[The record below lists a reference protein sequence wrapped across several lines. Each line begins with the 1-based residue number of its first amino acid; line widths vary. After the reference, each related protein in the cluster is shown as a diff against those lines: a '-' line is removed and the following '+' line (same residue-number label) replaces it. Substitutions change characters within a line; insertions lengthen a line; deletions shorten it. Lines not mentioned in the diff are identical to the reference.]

1 MPANSSFLDLYGA
14 SSATAAQIAQLQSST
29 SLANAQNVLGS
40 LYAAGGTPATVSAF
54 AGGMLVALTVERA
67 NDPTALLTGNWAERQ
82 QALAATSDIWGTYG
96 ANQTT
101 YQQTYDALAALF
113 GTDVP
118 MLSATAAGL
127 QSSAANRTI
136 WMELTAAQFNTLFG
150 TPILEVR
157 QGGDLATL
165 AWGGNLDLSSLP
177 AGIEENI
184 AGIWAESGAFNL
196 PANPVVFD
204 SVGSNPPA
212 GPIGV
217 GNTAAEK
224 IVATPTAIAG
234 NYHFPLPTSVET
246 PAVALVEQGLDI
258 PGLLADLN
266 VYRAAIGL
274 RPLTPAEFVVA
285 SGANLPGGS
294 LGELALDI
302 SVVAGAVPNSTQI
315 LYSTLGHSPF
325 VAFQQ
330 AFFDTTNRP
339 GVISSSYGGQN
350 GPTLNSPFQ
359 AAYQQL
365 FIDGLLANVS
375 VHLAAGDSG
384 SSGYIGN
391 GTANA
396 VHSQSA
402 TWALVVG
409 GTSIATAFSANTDAT
424 LASLFTLAMQDDPAV
439 VFDLVEAGLTTLP
452 SDLSTNRPGS
462 ELVAAFTGMVESVWQ
477 TFSFTPAGPGLLQ
490 AAFGTNN
497 STSSGVE
504 TQLPVPGYQL
514 AFGLMP
520 TSLGG
525 GTGRGLPD
533 VSALSFGDTM
543 YAALSQAYI
552 EGTTRNPFTANGGTS
567 AASPLWAS
575 LTAQFAAIFSDQG
588 LPNLGFYND
597 LLYGAAAVTPAS
609 FNDIQLG
616 NNTTSFYG
624 STTPTGYIIE
634 PGEFMVPTGVGYTAS
649 DGYDLASGLG
659 SPNGLVLG
667 RTLSALAHAQ
677 MYSDAPGVLTDAGA
691 STVSQ
696 ALLVQNE
703 FAPGAGFTV
712 QVGGHAAVTMGANSE
727 LGWTARLA
735 GQSVQG
741 SFFDDDLVTLFDKS
755 GKALPF
761 EMHAAAG
768 ELLGVRADGTPLSLY
783 QSTYTSDFGFVQY
796 GNAAGSVVLARPLV
810 VAQNAG
816 GADDQTAV
824 VRIRQDGTDNLQLE
838 IYRVDDLNGTI
849 GGLAPGQAGYAAAAA
864 ARDYLTTSGGTT
876 IAGPG
881 YGNFLQVQLLDVD
894 QGDILAMKLTD
905 LTTGGVSWA
914 LSSANA
920 GRQTAIY
927 AYGLNTLGFEDRPGL
942 GDGDFNDLVVQFDFT
957 STSGHGWLV

>member
-40 LYAAGGTPATVSAF
+40 LYAASNGTPATVSAST
-54 AGGMLVALTVERA
+54 GGVLIALTVERA
-67 NDPTALLTGNWAERQ
+67 NDPAAILNGNWAERQ
-82 QALAATSDIWGTYG
+82 QALASTPDVWGTYG

-101 YQQTYDALAALF
+101 YQQTYNALATLF
-113 GTDVP
+113 GSDAP
-118 MLSATAAGL
+118 MVAASASGL

-136 WMELTAAQFNTLFG
+136 WMELSSALFNTLFG
-150 TPILEVR
+150 TPLLEVK
-157 QGGDLATL
+157 QGAQTVTL

-177 AGIEENI
+177 AAIQDNI
-184 AGIWAESGAFNL
+184 SGIWPEIGNL
-196 PANPVVFD
+196 PTSPVVAD

-217 GNTAAEK
+217 GNAATEK
-224 IVATPTAIAG
+224 VMATPTAIAG
-234 NYHFPLPTSVET
+234 NYHFPLSPSVET
-246 PAVALVEQGLDI
+246 PAVALVEVGLDQ
-258 PGLLADLN
+258 PGLLQDLN
-266 VYRAAIGL
+266 AYRAAIGL
-274 RPLTPAEFVVA
+274 APLTPAEFIIA
-285 SGANLPGGS
+285 SGGNLPPGGS

-302 SVVAGAVPNSTQI
+302 SVVSGAVPNSTQI
-315 LYSTLGHSPF
+315 LYSSLGHSPF
-325 VAFQQ
+325 VAYQQ
-330 AFFDTTNRP
+330 AFFDATNRP
-339 GVISSSYGGQN
+339 GVLSSSYGASS

-359 AAYQQL
+359 AAWQQL
-365 FIDGLLANVS
+365 FVDGLLANVS

-402 TWALVVG
+402 TWALIVG
-409 GTSIATAFSANTDAT
+409 GTSIATAYSAPSDTT
-424 LASLFTLAMQDDPAV
+424 LASLFTEAMRDNPVAV
-439 VFDLVEAGLTTLP
+439 LDLVEAGLTTLP
-452 SDLSTNRPGS
+452 SDLSRTFPG
-462 ELVAAFTGMVESVWQ
+462 EPARLLTGMFESVWQ
-477 TFSFTPAGPGLLQ
+477 SFSFTPVGAGLLQ
-490 AAFGTNN
+490 AAFGQN
-497 STSSGVE
+497 SATSSGVE
-504 TQLPVPGYQL
+504 TELPVPDFQL

-520 TSLGG
+520 TNLSGA
-525 GTGRGLPD
+525 TGRGLPD
-533 VSALSFGDTM
+533 VSALSFGDTA
-543 YAALSQAYI
+543 YAAMSVNYI
-552 EGTTRNPFTANGGTS
+552 ERTSTNPVGPGGGTS

-624 STTPTGYIIE
+624 STTPTGYIIQ
-634 PGEFMVPTGVGYTAS
+634 PGEYMVPTGEGYTAS
-649 DGYDLASGLG
+649 DGYDLTSGLG

-677 MYSDAPGVLTDAGA
+677 MYSDMPGVVTGAGA

-703 FAPGAGFTV
+703 FAPGIGLTV

-741 SFFDDDLVTLFDKS
+741 SFFDDDLVKLFDKS

-761 EMHAAAG
+761 ELHATAG
-768 ELLGVRADGTPLSLY
+768 EFLGVRADGTPLSLY

-796 GNAAGSVVLARPLV
+796 GNAAASVVLARPLV

-824 VRIRQDGTDNLQLE
+824 LRIRQDGTDNLQLE
-838 IYRVDDLNGTI
+838 IYRVDDLSGSI

-864 ARDYLTTSGGTT
+864 ARDYHTTSGGTT
-876 IAGPG
+876 IGGPG

-920 GRQTAIY
+920 GRQPAIY